1 MSVNST
7 SRVPCAACLG
17 GLGHVLGLAL
27 VAAIVEQD
35 QQVLAA
41 EVVELVGEQGAVVE
55 QSALRAQQAQMG
67 DQVAGEETAEAS
79 AVAVHAQA
87 AVEQPVGEAL
97 DVIGAG
103 QAEGLL
109 QALASLVEVARP
121 GVVAAHP
128 LAAFGEQGARRA
140 QAVVDVGQQR
150 FLEVAVA
157 GEAELFHQ
165 AHDRWVADSGVP
177 GQARHRTEAEAR
189 VVIEQGTH
197 HLALRGRQFGGRGG
211 QALF

>member
-1 MSVNST
+1 M
-7 SRVPCAACLG
+7 
-17 GLGHVLGLAL
+17 
-27 VAAIVEQD
+27 
-35 QQVLAA
+35 
-41 EVVELVGEQGAVVE
+41 
-55 QSALRAQQAQMG
+55 
-67 DQVAGEETAEAS
+67 
-79 AVAVHAQA
+79 
-87 AVEQPVGEAL
+87 
-97 DVIGAG
+97 
-103 QAEGLL
+103 

-165 AHDRWVADSGVP
+165 AHDRRVADSGVP

>member
-1 MSVNST
+1 M
-7 SRVPCAACLG
+7 
-17 GLGHVLGLAL
+17 LGLAL

-41 EVVELVGEQGAVVE
+41 GVVELVGEQGAVVE

-97 DVIGAG
+97 DVIGTG

-128 LAAFGEQGARRA
+128 LAAFGEQGPRRA

-157 GEAELFHQ
+157 GEAELFTRRMIVGSLTP
-165 AHDRWVADSGVP
+165 ACR
-177 GQARHRTEAEAR
+177 ARR
-189 VVIEQGTH
+189 VIGPRPR
-197 HLALRGRQFGGRGG
+197 RG
-211 QALF
+211 

>member
-1 MSVNST
+1 
-7 SRVPCAACLG
+7 
-17 GLGHVLGLAL
+17 
-27 VAAIVEQD
+27 
-35 QQVLAA
+35 
-41 EVVELVGEQGAVVE
+41 
-55 QSALRAQQAQMG
+55 MG

-150 FLEVAVA
+150 FLEVASRRSRA
-157 GEAELFHQ
+157 F
-165 AHDRWVADSGVP
+165 SP
-177 GQARHRTEAEAR
+177 GA
-189 VVIEQGTH
+189 
-197 HLALRGRQFGGRGG
+197 
-211 QALF
+211 